1 MGSGVLDAHVPQ
13 WARERQRD
21 RAEPDPQA
29 PQDCVATRR
38 GKDPRGPQSDSCF
51 LGVTQKAPMA
61 RSRCRAAKGTCG
73 MHSPAPCPGVTLVL
87 EQEVEGKW
95 VILTLH
101 LFTVGQGKREKER
114 ERW

>member
-1 MGSGVLDAHVPQ
+1 
-13 WARERQRD
+13 
-21 RAEPDPQA
+21 
-29 PQDCVATRR
+29 
-38 GKDPRGPQSDSCF
+38 
-51 LGVTQKAPMA
+51 
-61 RSRCRAAKGTCG
+61 